1 MANIPATPLSNI
13 QLELLKLYATGVS
26 DDTLLELKELMSQFL
41 MQKLREEAGK
51 VWIEKGYTE
60 TDLSNWLNNGLEWAC
75 CALF

>member
-26 DDTLLELKELMSQFL
+26 DDTLVELKELMSQFL

-60 TDLSNWLNNGLEWAC
+60 PDLSNWLNNGLE
-75 CALF
+75 

>member
-60 TDLSNWLNNGLEWAC
+60 TDLSNWLNNGLE
-75 CALF
+75 

>member
-60 TDLSNWLNNGLEWAC
+60 SDLSNWLNNGLE
-75 CALF
+75 

>member
-41 MQKLREEAGK
+41 MQKLR
-51 VWIEKGYTE
+51 
-60 TDLSNWLNNGLEWAC
+60 
-75 CALF
+75 